1 MAEYY
6 LSESAKKDLKN
17 IYRFG
22 FERFGEQ
29 QAEKYFDGLLACFE
43 EIAKSPLQFQQVPE
57 VGVGYH
63 RCVYISESI
72 YYRVIKKR
80 FEIMAIIGRQDTSAR
95 L

>member
-1 MAEYY
+1 MADYI
-6 LSESAKKDLKN
+6 LSESAKADLKS

-22 FERFGEQ
+22 VERFGEQ
-29 QAEKYFDGLLACFE
+29 QAERYFDGLIASFS
-43 EIAKSPLQFQQVPE
+43 EIAKNPRQFQQVPE

-72 YYRVIKKR
+72 YYRMKKDR
-80 FEIMAIIGRQDTSAR
+80 IEIMAIIGRQDASAR